1 MIIITVVDDD
11 YGLLF
16 NNRRV
21 SKDRILREKIKEITK
36 GSKLFMNEYSYGQ
49 FSEDEFNNIV
59 VDEDFLN
66 KAGDEDFCFVENVE
80 LRSSARRYQNQ
91 SL

>member
-1 MIIITVVDDD
+1 MIIIAVVDDD

-21 SKDRILREKIKEITK
+21 SKDRVLREKIKEITK

-49 FSEDEFNNIV
+49 FSEDEFDNII

-66 KAGDEDFCFVENVE
+66 KAGDMRDLYLEK
-80 LRSSARRYQNQ
+80 SSW
-91 SL
+91 